1 MMRAMSF
8 ATALFLLLRV
18 AHVLLAATWL
28 GASAFVAL
36 FLMPSAEDAGPAAG
50 PMMSALMRR
59 KLPVFMAAVG
69 GTVVVTGLYLYWRF
83 TGGFDP
89 ALSGTRAAMVFGTGG
104 ISGIAALIV
113 GGVVVSRNAKKMA
126 DVAGRLPT
134 VTEGPER
141 AVLVGD
147 MNAARRKAAAG
158 ARLVVVLQAIA
169 LAAMAIGHYV

>member
-1 MMRAMSF
+1 MSL

-18 AHVLLAATWL
+18 VHVLLAAVWL
-28 GASAFVAL
+28 GATAFTAL
-36 FLMPSAEDAGPAAG
+36 FLMPAAEDAGPASG
-50 PMMSALMRR
+50 PIMGALVRR
-59 KLPVFMAAVG
+59 KLPAFMAALG
-69 GTVVVTGLYLYWRF
+69 GTVVLTGFYLYWRF

-104 ISGIAALIV
+104 VSGIVALII
-113 GGVVVSRNAKKMA
+113 GGVVVSRNSKQVA
-126 DVAGRLPT
+126 DAAARLPT
-134 VTEGPER
+134 VAEGPAR

-158 ARLVVVLQAIA
+158 ARIVLVLQAIA